1 MVLTGRRFSEILK
14 GTIRFRMRIKTF
26 CHYCGSRLVNRH
38 IEGRDRRYC
47 MTCNEP
53 LYENPIPATCVV
65 VADRLNKIWL
75 VKRSVEPKIGYWCL
89 PGGFMEL
96 DETPEEAALRELK
109 EETNI
114 TGKIEILLGISANP
128 SAGYGTILMA
138 GYLVLDY
145 SGEPLAGDDA
155 LDIACF
161 HPDELPEIAFE
172 SHEQFI
178 RIFLGAY
185 AR

>member
-1 MVLTGRRFSEILK
+1 MRLK
-14 GTIRFRMRIKTF
+14 RF
-26 CHYCGSRLVNRH
+26 CHYCGNRLVDQH
-38 IEGRDRRYC
+38 IEGKVRRYC
-47 MTCNEP
+47 KACKKP
-53 LYENPIPATCVV
+53 IYENPVPATCVV
-65 VADRLNKIWL
+65 VADSQNKIWL

-114 TGKIEILLGISANP
+114 DGKLEILLGISMNP
-128 SAGYGTILMA
+128 SAGYGSVLMA

-155 LDIACF
+155 ADIACF
-161 HPDELPEIAFE
+161 HPDELPEIAFQ
-172 SHEQFI
+172 SHERFI
-178 RIFLGAY
+178 RIFLAAY
-185 AR
+185 SQ

>member
-1 MVLTGRRFSEILK
+1 MMLAGSLSSKIRK
-14 GTIRFRMRIKTF
+14 GLIGFRMRLKTF

-47 MTCNEP
+47 RTCNEP
-53 LYENPIPATCVV
+53 LYENPVPATCVV
-65 VADRLNKIWL
+65 VADHHNKIWL
-75 VKRSVEPKIGYWCL
+75 VKRSVEPKVGYWCL

-114 TGKIEILLGISANP
+114 TGKIEMLLGISSNS

-161 HPDELPEIAFE
+161 HPDELPEIAFT

-185 AR
+185 AY